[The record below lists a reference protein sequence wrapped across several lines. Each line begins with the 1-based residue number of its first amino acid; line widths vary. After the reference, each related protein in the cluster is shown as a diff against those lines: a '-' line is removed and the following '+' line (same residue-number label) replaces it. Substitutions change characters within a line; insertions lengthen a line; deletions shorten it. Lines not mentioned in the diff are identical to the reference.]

1 MLHCRVPQKSTLHLF
16 SDISTVSSYNHSLFC
31 YVYHSPVFL
40 FVIQGPYG
48 NVYAAFWCCGTA
60 VAVTRRD
67 VLERECRFFSTTCRI
82 QFPFICFNVVGV
94 ARWLRRAGQ
103 QSQSPTSSTGY
114 PALASKKQQR
124 FETCVSPLRQSTL
137 ERNANCTTVETP
149 HACPVRWV
157 FRPTLVECVSY
168 SLGRRGQGIWELV
181 LNWWIICYSVN

>member
-1 MLHCRVPQKSTLHLF
+1 MAMFMQRFDVVAPPWPSPVVAFLSESVVFFRRCAGFNFRSSASTLLAWQDGF
-16 SDISTVSSYNHSLFC
+16 GGQGNSR
-31 YVYHSPVFL
+31 SPRHF
-40 FVIQGPYG
+40 
-48 NVYAAFWCCGTA
+48 
-60 VAVTRRD
+60 
-67 VLERECRFFSTTCRI
+67 
-82 QFPFICFNVVGV
+82 
-94 ARWLRRAGQ
+94 
-103 QSQSPTSSTGY
+103 STGY

-168 SLGRRGQGIWELV
+168 SLGRRGQEIWELV